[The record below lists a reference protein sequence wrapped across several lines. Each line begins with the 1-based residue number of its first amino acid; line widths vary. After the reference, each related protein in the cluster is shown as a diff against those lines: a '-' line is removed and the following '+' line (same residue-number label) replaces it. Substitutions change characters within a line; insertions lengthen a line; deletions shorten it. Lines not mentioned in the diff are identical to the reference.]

1 MAATTKDYYSFID
14 LAVRAFKKV
23 ESSYATDLAQHLCA
37 QLKHF
42 DKNAQTSA
50 VKELSKFYS
59 ETLLKYYIN
68 GHNDIVVLDIDEYR
82 VFIEENFEC
91 SFNIVDKK
99 YKIKSKIED
108 KEILK
113 DDLELRLHRFAKE
126 HGKKKFNKKHFDMLF
141 NHKSELTVLKPF
153 NPVATIFQELSKQWD
168 GKDYFAELVKCFPVY
183 DYNSGDQQF
192 YNERFAHLFRKWM
205 HKTIIQIMGY
215 GNNETML
222 LFVSGMSGTG
232 KSKFIEWLLSLFS
245 RYIKVIIGNP
255 SYLPFEKHFSEN
267 IFINFD
273 EYYISEKRFNVFK
286 AVLTQYKV
294 EVYNDKLK
302 IYEEQRK
309 IGVPIA
315 STNYDNRNN
324 PKGWLESEDEGFMRR
339 VVTIELSDRIN
350 YKYYTANIPIEQLWG
365 QMASEALDFIKF
377 NKELTWESERATL
390 LEINRR
396 YLNGSKNNETIVF
409 DLETLIKNNVNKP
422 QNGEGTC
429 LRPNEILD
437 ILQKIDKNLQNNH
450 SNVCKLGTFL
460 NNNNYKQIKNKKD
473 GRTRYNVLIQNNN

>member
-68 GHNDIVVLDIDEYR
+68 GHNDIVVLDIDDYR
-82 VFIEENFEC
+82 VFIEENFDC
-91 SFNIVDKK
+91 TINIVDKK
-99 YKIKSKIED
+99 YKIISKIEN

-113 DDLELRLHRFAKE
+113 DDLEIRVNRFIKE
-126 HGKKKFNKKHFDMLF
+126 NGIKKFNKKQFDMLF
-141 NHKSELTVLKPF
+141 NHKSELTVLKPY
-153 NPVATIFQELSKQWD
+153 NPVATIFHDLAKQWD

-192 YNERFAHLFRKWM
+192 YNERFAHLLRKWM
-205 HKTIIQIMGY
+205 HKTIMQILGY

-222 LFVSGMSGTG
+222 LFVSGKSGTG
-232 KSKFIEWLLSLFS
+232 KSQFIEWLLSIFS
-245 RYIKVIIGNP
+245 KYIQLIIGNP
-255 SYLPFEKHFSEN
+255 SYLPLAKYATEN
-267 IFINFD
+267 FFINFD
-273 EYYISEKRFNVFK
+273 EFYLSIKRFNEFK
-286 AVLTQYKV
+286 SVIDRKTVSVKN
-294 EVYNDKLK
+294 EKTK
-302 IYEEQRK
+302 IEEELQK
-309 IGVPIA
+309 IGVFVG
-315 STNYDNRNN
+315 STNYDNDSN
-324 PKGWLESEDEGFMRR
+324 PNGWLGIEDEGLMRR
-339 VVTIELSDRIN
+339 FLAIEIRNNIN

-365 QMASEALDFIKF
+365 QMASEALEFIKY
-377 NKELTWESERATL
+377 NQILSWEAEKHTL
-390 LEINRR
+390 VETNRR

-409 DLETLIKNNVNKP
+409 DLENLIKNNVNKP
-422 QNGEGTC
+422 HNGEGTC
-429 LRPNEILD
+429 LRPNEILE

-460 NNNNYKQIKNKKD
+460 NNNNYKKITNKKD
-473 GRTRYNVLIQNNN
+473 GRTRYNVLINNN